1 MDERLEPGMV
11 LRLRKTHPCG
21 SRLWKI
27 LRLGAE
33 IEIECLGCGRRL
45 LMEPLLLRKVATKV
59 ENS

>member
-45 LMEPLLLRKVATKV
+45 RMEPLLLRKVATKV